1 MTASVTY
8 IDFDLDAYIETAVA
22 DATHAFNFL
31 KESGTLSASLIFNV
45 SHRIPGHDKLLSLRF
60 PQPWERDK
68 TVTHSVAVFSERTE
82 NILHEPR
89 LDAQAIAAQIG
100 GAQPY
105 TPGALALQW
114 KRTGLLEKSKAYS
127 G

>member
-1 MTASVTY
+1 M
-8 IDFDLDAYIETAVA
+8 
-22 DATHAFNFL
+22 
-31 KESGTLSASLIFNV
+31 
-45 SHRIPGHDKLLSLRF
+45 
-60 PQPWERDK
+60 RDK